1 MSPVPS
7 KNTHCLKITLRR
19 FESTGRRNPIIP
31 RGGTPSYNF
40 HISRDAR
47 ELYGIDDELFELNGN
62 LILASFNEAK
72 RLAHKMNEK
81 RDLVRFPEQAVR
93 AGQINAM
100 GLIDE
105 VLHYVTALYREQID
119 SRAFTK
125 CLNHVEEAAGK
136 KQVDETLLLFVTR
149 FPPKE
154 VGAGKV
160 SPREYLKAST
170 DGVPNREIAL
180 EESIHLWLAN
190 RNPGFEPCLELFDE
204 TEINQRTVY
213 ARVLREIGDFFE
225 TQPGFGPGEGSL
237 IELLLAPSLASP
249 DDLAGQLKYIRTEWG
264 MFLGK
269 YLFRLLQSIDFIKE
283 EEKPSFLGPGP
294 SRVYEYKGEADYER
308 FSMDIEWMP
317 KVVLIA
323 KSVYVWLHQLSTKY
337 GRSVNRLDE
346 IPSEE
351 LDILAG
357 RGFTGL
363 WLIGLWERSPASK
376 QIKRMTGNPEAEA
389 SAYSLYEYEI
399 AEDIGGWDALHK
411 LKQECNRRGIRLA
424 SDMVPN
430 HTGIDSKWV
439 INHPGWFI
447 QLPYPP
453 FPTYTYTGANL
464 SRIPHIGL
472 YIEDHYYDKTDAAV
486 TFKRVDYDTND
497 VRYIYHG
504 NDGTSMPWN
513 DTAQLNFLDPEVREA
528 IIQTIL
534 HVTRSFSIVRFDAA
548 MTLAKKHFQR
558 LWFPEPGSGGDI
570 PSRAEHGLSRE
581 DFDRAMPKEFWRE
594 VVDRVAEEN
603 PDTLLLAEAFW
614 MMEGYF
620 VRSLGM
626 HRVYNSAFMNMLK
639 AEENAKYRQTI
650 KNTLEFEPEILKRF
664 VNFMNNPD
672 EETAAQQFGKGD
684 KYFGVC
690 TLMATM
696 PGLPMFGHGQ
706 IEGYS
711 EKYGMEYRKSYWQ
724 EEEDAD
730 FIERHG
736 KEIFP
741 LLKRRY
747 LFADALQFR
756 LYDLYVPDG
765 GVNENVFAYS
775 NAAGDERSLVLYNNS
790 YSQAKGWIKIS
801 TEFAEKGHGGDKKL
815 TTTSLAEALG
825 LKTDSDSYTLLK
837 DQPDN
842 LWYVRS
848 SRELAERG
856 LYVELDGYETHAFVD
871 IYEVAD
877 NDLGH
882 YGMLEKALAGKGT
895 PSVDDA
901 LQDIFLRPVHR
912 AFSLAVGAKTVS
924 KLVNAL
930 ECRSLLTEAEIEE
943 MAGSYEI
950 FVREAFSFAGI
961 EAPVP
966 EVVAGMKRKLE
977 AILSFSVECGLDEPK
992 HKHGLS
998 EQLTTGL
1005 KAYRHSIPAL
1015 ALYPFA
1021 ALTSGEDGSMYW
1033 DLRLETVIEKI
1044 LAELDYSPAA
1054 VSDISRVLRLLIT
1067 LESTVTPE
1075 DAETP
1080 GKTMT
1085 KLFSSREIGSFL
1097 DENRWEGVLYFNK
1110 ERFEELVW
1118 IVELS
1123 LAFRI
1128 SGEMPRGRERDRAL
1142 QQLARGRE
1150 EWIRAGKSSGYRAE
1164 RFLELLRGGRR

>member
-1 MSPVPS
+1 MRPEIS
-7 KNTHCLKITLRR
+7 KKPQVLTLRLNR
-19 FESTGRRNPIIP
+19 LEKNGTPPRTSPLGRR
-31 RGGTPSYNF
+31 PSYAI

-62 LILASFNEAK
+62 LILASFHEAR
-72 RLAHKMNEK
+72 RLAQRMNDK
-81 RDLVRFPEQAVR
+81 RDLVRFPEQAIR

-105 VLHYVTALYREQID
+105 ILHYVATLYREQVD
-119 SRAFTK
+119 SHVFTK
-125 CLNHVEEAAGK
+125 CLNHVEETAGR
-136 KQVDETLLLFVTR
+136 KQVDEILLLFVNR

-154 VGAGKV
+154 VGTGK
-160 SPREYLKAST
+160 SKPREYLKGST
-170 DGVPNREIAL
+170 AGVPNREIAL
-180 EESIHLWLAN
+180 EELLHLWLAN

-204 TEINQRTVY
+204 TEINQRTLY
-213 ARVLREIGDFFE
+213 ARVLREIGDFFK
-225 TQPGFGPGEGSL
+225 TQPGFGPGKHSL
-237 IELLLAPSLASP
+237 IELLLAPSQASP
-249 DDLAGQLKYIRTEWG
+249 DDLAGQLRYIRTEWG
-264 MFLGK
+264 MFLGR
-269 YLFRLLQSIDFIKE
+269 YLFKLLQSLDFIKE

-294 SRVYEYKGEADYER
+294 ARVYEYAGEEDSER
-308 FSMDIEWMP
+308 FSMDVEWMP

-337 GRSVNRLDE
+337 GRPVNRLDE
-346 IPSEE
+346 IPGEE
-351 LDILAG
+351 LDTLAE

-376 QIKRMTGNPEAEA
+376 RIKRMTGNPEAEA

-399 AEDIGGWDALHK
+399 AGDIGGWDALHK
-411 LKQECNRRGIRLA
+411 LKHDCNRRGIRLA

-464 SRIPHIGL
+464 SGVPHIGL
-472 YIEDHYYDKTDAAV
+472 FVEDHYYDKTDAAV
-486 TFKRVDYDTND
+486 TFKREDYDTGD

-513 DTAQLNFLDPEVREA
+513 DTAQLNFLDAEVREA
-528 IIQTIL
+528 VIQTIL
-534 HVTRSFSIVRFDAA
+534 HVTRNFSIVRFDAA
-548 MTLAKKHFQR
+548 MTLAKKHFHR

-570 PSRAEHGLSRE
+570 ASRAEHGMSRE

-594 VVDRVAEEN
+594 VVDRVAKEA

-672 EETAAQQFGKGD
+672 EDTAAQQFGKGD

-706 IEGYS
+706 VEGYS
-711 EKYGMEYRKSYWQ
+711 EKYGMEYRRAYWQ
-724 EEEDAD
+724 EEEDRD
-730 FIERHG
+730 LIDRHG
-736 KEIFP
+736 REIFP

-747 LFADALQFR
+747 LFADASRFR
-756 LYDLYVPDG
+756 LYDLHDPEG

-775 NAAGDERSLVLYNNS
+775 NAAGSERSLVLYNNS
-790 YSQAKGWIKIS
+790 YGRAKGWIKRS
-801 TEFAEKGHGGDKKL
+801 TEVARKGSGGEKKL
-815 TTTSLAEALG
+815 ETVTLAEALG
-825 LKTDSDSYTLLK
+825 LKTDADAYTLLK
-837 DQPDN
+837 DQPRG

-856 LYVELDGYETHAFVD
+856 LYVELDGYETHVFTD

-882 YGMLEKALAGKGT
+882 YGMLEKSLAGKGT

-901 LQDIFLRPVHR
+901 LKDIFLRPVHE
-912 AFSLAVGAKTVS
+912 AFRIAVDAQTVL
-924 KLVNAL
+924 KLVDAL

-943 MAGSYEI
+943 LAGTYET
-950 FVREAFSFAGI
+950 FVGEAFSFTGVEPPI
-961 EAPVP
+961 PD
-966 EVVAGMKRKLE
+966 VVTDMRSKLE
-977 AILSFSVECGLDEPK
+977 AILTFSVECGLDEPK
-992 HKHGLS
+992 LKHGLP
-998 EQLTTGL
+998 EQLTAGFKT
-1005 KAYRHSIPAL
+1005 YRHSLPAL

-1033 DLRLETVIEKI
+1033 DLRLETVIRKI
-1044 LAELDYSPAA
+1044 LTELDYTPADTA
-1054 VSDISRVLRLLIT
+1054 DVLRLLRLLILLETTIT
-1067 LESTVTPE
+1067 LKDV
-1075 DAETP
+1075 ETP

-1085 KLFSSREIGSFL
+1085 KLFGLQEIGSFL
-1097 DENRWEGVLYFNK
+1097 AENRWEGVLYFNK
-1110 ERFEELVW
+1110 ERFEELIW

-1128 SGEMPRGRERDRAL
+1128 TSSLPQGRERSRAL
-1142 QQLARGRE
+1142 GNLAKRRE
-1150 EWIRAGKSSGYRAE
+1150 EWIRAEKNSGYGTE
-1164 RFLELLRGGRR
+1164 RFLELLGDDRR

>member
-1 MSPVPS
+1 MRPETS
-7 KNTHCLKITLRR
+7 KNTQILTIRLAR
-19 FESTGRRNPIIP
+19 FEESGKPKPI
-31 RGGTPSYNF
+31 GGTGGGPPYNF

-62 LILASFNEAK
+62 LILASFQEAK
-72 RLAHKMNEK
+72 KLAQKMNEK
-81 RDLVRFPEQAVR
+81 RDLVRFPEQAIR

-105 VLHYVTALYREQID
+105 ILHYVAVLYREQVD
-119 SRAFTK
+119 SHAFTK
-125 CLNHVEEAAGK
+125 CLNHVEETAGR
-136 KQVDETLLLFVTR
+136 KQLDETLLLFVTR
-149 FPPKE
+149 FPPRE
-154 VGAGKV
+154 VGTGKTK
-160 SPREYLKAST
+160 PREFLKGST
-170 DGVPNREIAL
+170 NGVPNREIAL
-180 EESIHLWLAN
+180 EELVHLWLAN

-213 ARVLREIGDFFE
+213 ARVLREIGDFFK
-225 TQPGFGPGEGSL
+225 TQPGFGPGKKTL
-237 IELLLAPSLASP
+237 IDLLLAPSSASP
-249 DDLAGQLKYIRTEWG
+249 GDLAGQLAYIRNEWG

-269 YLFRLLQSIDFIKE
+269 YLFKLLKSLDFIKE

-294 SRVYEYKGEADYER
+294 ARVYEYTGEEDYER

-323 KSVYVWLHQLSTKY
+323 KSVYVWLHQLSIKY
-337 GRSVNRLDE
+337 GRSIGRLDE
-346 IPSEE
+346 IPGEE
-351 LDILAG
+351 LDLLAE
-357 RGFTGL
+357 RGFNGL

-389 SAYSLYEYEI
+389 SAYSLFEYEI
-399 AEDIGGWDALHK
+399 AGDIGGWDALQALRH
-411 LKQECNRRGIRLA
+411 ECNRRGIRLA

-439 INHPGWFI
+439 VNHPGWFI

-453 FPTYTYTGANL
+453 FPTYTYSGANL
-464 SRIPHIGL
+464 SRVPHIGL
-472 YIEDHYYDKTDAAV
+472 FIEDHYYDKTDAAV

-497 VRYIYHG
+497 TRYIYHG

-528 IIQTIL
+528 VIQTIL
-534 HVTRSFSIVRFDAA
+534 HVTRNFSIVRFDAA

-558 LWFPEPGSGGDI
+558 LWFPEPGTGGDI
-570 PSRAEHGLSRE
+570 PSRAEYGLSRE

-594 VVDRVAEEN
+594 VVDRVAKET

-639 AEENAKYRQTI
+639 AEENGKYRQTI

-672 EETAAQQFGKGD
+672 EDTAAQQFGKGD

-706 IEGYS
+706 VEGYS

-724 EEEDAD
+724 EEEDPELL
-730 FIERHG
+730 ERHRR
-736 KEIFP
+736 EIFP
-741 LLKRRY
+741 LLKRRH
-747 LFADALQFR
+747 LFADASRFR
-756 LYDLYVPDG
+756 LYDLHDSEG
-765 GVNENVFAYS
+765 GVNENVFAHS
-775 NAAGDERSLVLYNNS
+775 NAAGNERSLVLYNNS
-790 YSQAKGWIKIS
+790 YGRAKGWIKRS
-801 TEFAEKGHGGDKKL
+801 AEFAERGAGGAKKPK
-815 TTTSLAEALG
+815 TTTLAEALG
-825 LKTDSDSYTLLK
+825 LGTGADNYTLLK
-837 DQPDN
+837 DQPGN

-848 SRELAERG
+848 SREIAEKG
-856 LYVELDGYETHAFVD
+856 LYVELDGYETHVFMD

-882 YGMLEKALAGKGT
+882 YGMLEKSLAGKGA

-901 LQDIFLRPVHR
+901 LKDIFLHPVHE
-912 AFSLAVGAKTVS
+912 AFRLAVDAATVS
-924 KLVNAL
+924 KLVKAL
-930 ECRSLLTEAEIEE
+930 ECRSVLTEAEIEE
-943 MAGSYEI
+943 IAGGYET
-950 FVREAFSFAGI
+950 FVAEAFTFSGL

-966 EVVAGMKRKLE
+966 EAVAVMKRRLE
-977 AILSFSVECGLDEPK
+977 AVLNFSVECGLDEPK
-992 HKHGLS
+992 LKHGLP
-998 EQLTTGL
+998 EQLTAGF
-1005 KAYRHSIPAL
+1005 KAYPYSMPAI

-1021 ALTSGEDGSMYW
+1021 SLSSGENGSMYW
-1033 DLRLETVIEKI
+1033 DLRLETVHGKI
-1044 LAELDYSPAA
+1044 LAELDYTPAA
-1054 VSDISRVLRLLIT
+1054 AEDVLRLLRLLIV
-1067 LESTVTPE
+1067 LETTVTLGDVE
-1075 DAETP
+1075 SP

-1085 KLFSSREIGSFL
+1085 KLFRLQEIGSFL

-1110 ERFEELVW
+1110 ERFEELIW
-1118 IVELS
+1118 ITELS
-1123 LAFRI
+1123 LSFRI
-1128 SGEMPRGRERDRAL
+1128 SSDLPRGRGRSRAL
-1142 QQLARGRE
+1142 QHLAKRRE
-1150 EWIRAGKSSGYRAE
+1150 EWLRAEKDSGYRTE
-1164 RFLELLRGGRR
+1164 QFLENLGGNRR

>member
-1 MSPVPS
+1 
-7 KNTHCLKITLRR
+7 
-19 FESTGRRNPIIP
+19 
-31 RGGTPSYNF
+31 
-40 HISRDAR
+40 
-47 ELYGIDDELFELNGN
+47 
-62 LILASFNEAK
+62 
-72 RLAHKMNEK
+72 
-81 RDLVRFPEQAVR
+81 
-93 AGQINAM
+93 
-100 GLIDE
+100 
-105 VLHYVTALYREQID
+105 
-119 SRAFTK
+119 
-125 CLNHVEEAAGK
+125 
-136 KQVDETLLLFVTR
+136 
-149 FPPKE
+149 
-154 VGAGKV
+154 
-160 SPREYLKAST
+160 
-170 DGVPNREIAL
+170 
-180 EESIHLWLAN
+180 
-190 RNPGFEPCLELFDE
+190 
-204 TEINQRTVY
+204 
-213 ARVLREIGDFFE
+213 
-225 TQPGFGPGEGSL
+225 
-237 IELLLAPSLASP
+237 
-249 DDLAGQLKYIRTEWG
+249 
-264 MFLGK
+264 MFLGR
-269 YLFRLLQSIDFIKE
+269 YLFKLLQSLDFIKE

-294 SRVYEYKGEADYER
+294 ARVYEYAGEEDSER
-308 FSMDIEWMP
+308 FSMDVEWMP

-337 GRSVNRLDE
+337 GRPVNRLDE
-346 IPSEE
+346 IPGEE
-351 LDILAG
+351 LDTLAE

-376 QIKRMTGNPEAEA
+376 RIKRMTGNPEAEA

-399 AEDIGGWDALHK
+399 AGDIGGWDALHK
-411 LKQECNRRGIRLA
+411 LKHDCNRRGIRLA

-464 SRIPHIGL
+464 SGVPHIGL
-472 YIEDHYYDKTDAAV
+472 FVEDHYYDKTDAAV
-486 TFKRVDYDTND
+486 TFKREDYDTGD

-513 DTAQLNFLDPEVREA
+513 DTAQLNFLDAEVREA
-528 IIQTIL
+528 VIQTIL
-534 HVTRSFSIVRFDAA
+534 HVTRNFSIVRFDAA
-548 MTLAKKHFQR
+548 MTLAKKHFHR

-570 PSRAEHGLSRE
+570 ASRAEHGMSRE

-594 VVDRVAEEN
+594 VVDRVAKEA

-672 EETAAQQFGKGD
+672 EDTAAQQFGKGD

-706 IEGYS
+706 VEGYS
-711 EKYGMEYRKSYWQ
+711 EKYGMEYRRAYWQ
-724 EEEDAD
+724 EEEDRD
-730 FIERHG
+730 LIDRHG
-736 KEIFP
+736 REIFP

-747 LFADALQFR
+747 LFADASRFR
-756 LYDLYVPDG
+756 LYDLHDPEG

-775 NAAGDERSLVLYNNS
+775 NAAGSERSLVLYNNS
-790 YSQAKGWIKIS
+790 YGRAKGWIKRS
-801 TEFAEKGHGGDKKL
+801 TEVARKGSGGEKKL
-815 TTTSLAEALG
+815 ETVTLAEALG
-825 LKTDSDSYTLLK
+825 LKTDADAYTLLK
-837 DQPDN
+837 DQPRG

-856 LYVELDGYETHAFVD
+856 LYVELDGYETHVFTD

-882 YGMLEKALAGKGT
+882 YGMLEKSLAGKGT

-901 LQDIFLRPVHR
+901 LKDIFLRPVHE
-912 AFSLAVGAKTVS
+912 AFRIAVDAQTVL
-924 KLVNAL
+924 KLVDAL

-943 MAGSYEI
+943 LAGTYET
-950 FVREAFSFAGI
+950 FVGEAFSFTGVEPPI
-961 EAPVP
+961 PD
-966 EVVAGMKRKLE
+966 VVTDMRSKLE
-977 AILSFSVECGLDEPK
+977 AILTFSVECGLDEPK
-992 HKHGLS
+992 LKHGLP
-998 EQLTTGL
+998 EQLTAGFKT
-1005 KAYRHSIPAL
+1005 YRHSLPAL

-1033 DLRLETVIEKI
+1033 DLRLETVIRKI
-1044 LAELDYSPAA
+1044 LTELDYTPADTA
-1054 VSDISRVLRLLIT
+1054 DVLRLLRLLILLETTIT
-1067 LESTVTPE
+1067 LKDV
-1075 DAETP
+1075 ETP

-1085 KLFSSREIGSFL
+1085 KLFSLQEIGSFL
-1097 DENRWEGVLYFNK
+1097 AENRWEGVLYFNK
-1110 ERFEELVW
+1110 ERFEELIW

-1128 SGEMPRGRERDRAL
+1128 TSSLPQGRERSRAL
-1142 QQLARGRE
+1142 GNLAKRRE
-1150 EWIRAGKSSGYRAE
+1150 EWIRAEKNSGYGTE
-1164 RFLELLRGGRR
+1164 RFLELLGDDRR